1 MAVTFSK
8 WKTPIKEQDPEVRRS
23 NFKEVCLGYSIEEGM
38 KEAARC
44 LQCKTKPCVAGCPVA
59 IDIPSFIKCI
69 REGDM
74 AGAAEVMN
82 KYTNL
87 PAVCGRVC
95 PQETQCEELCT
106 VGKMPGFEPVA
117 IGKLERLVADWKYTQ
132 EKTAA
137 EKAQTASKG
146 KVAVVGSG
154 PSGLTVAGDL
164 AKKGYEVTIFE
175 ALHAAG
181 GVLIYGIPEFRLPKS
196 IVKMEI
202 DAMQDLGVKI
212 ECNAVVGKNITMQEI
227 MEEFDACYIAVGA
240 GAPHFQGVP
249 GTTLNGVY
257 SASEYLTRINLMH
270 GYEFPGYD
278 TPTKKS
284 KKVVV
289 IGGGNVAMDSAR
301 SAKRLGADEVTI
313 VYRRS
318 LKELPARIEEYH
330 HAVEEGIVFNWLT
343 NPTEYVNNGEGQL
356 CGVKCI
362 RMELGEPDASG
373 RRRPVPVEGSEFFI
387 EADCAIEAIGQGSNK
402 VLLSTFPEMKLN
414 KWGYIEA
421 DPKTG
426 ATSVPGVYA
435 GGDIVTGAATVI
447 LAMGAG
453 KDAAEA
459 SDKYITEKKSKYVKN
474 QLITKRPGPRGP
486 GLFYACSLRLLRRG
500 IQQKYCIA
508 EEPANT
514 RIPIRRNAPLAPSR
528 GDMNPKTRGVTTH
541 PRSIARSSEPVALG
555 WYSMESKSPIIDR
568 SVGNPAPIPKPK
580 ARPKIT
586 KEIQLELKDRH
597 SRETPIS
604 PAAGAASRIL
614 GILSI
619 VLNPAVLMI
628 TAATAT
634 EIMNH
639 ETGTPL
645 SSASAA
651 AQSVAP
657 SARDMR
663 KAVR

>member
-44 LQCKTKPCVAGCPVA
+44 LQCKTKPCIAGCPVA
-59 IDIPSFIKCI
+59 IDIPGFIKCI
-69 REGDM
+69 RDGDM

-132 EKTAA
+132 EKAA
-137 EKAQTASKG
+137 ADKAQAASKG

-181 GVLIYGIPEFRLPKS
+181 GVLIYGIPEFRLPKN

-270 GYEFPGYD
+270 GYEFPNYD
-278 TPTKKS
+278 TPTKNS

-289 IGGGNVAMDSAR
+289 IGGGNVAMDAAR

-330 HAVEEGIVFNWLT
+330 HAVEEGIIFNWLT

-362 RMELGEPDASG
+362 RMELGELDASG

-459 SDKYITEKKSKYVKN
+459 IDKYITEKKSK
-474 QLITKRPGPRGP
+474 
-486 GLFYACSLRLLRRG
+486 
-500 IQQKYCIA
+500 
-508 EEPANT
+508 
-514 RIPIRRNAPLAPSR
+514 
-528 GDMNPKTRGVTTH
+528 
-541 PRSIARSSEPVALG
+541 
-555 WYSMESKSPIIDR
+555 
-568 SVGNPAPIPKPK
+568 
-580 ARPKIT
+580 
-586 KEIQLELKDRH
+586 
-597 SRETPIS
+597 
-604 PAAGAASRIL
+604 
-614 GILSI
+614 
-619 VLNPAVLMI
+619 
-628 TAATAT
+628 
-634 EIMNH
+634 
-639 ETGTPL
+639 
-645 SSASAA
+645 
-651 AQSVAP
+651 
-657 SARDMR
+657 
-663 KAVR
+663 

>member
-1 MAVTFSK
+1 
-8 WKTPIKEQDPEVRRS
+8 
-23 NFKEVCLGYSIEEGM
+23 
-38 KEAARC
+38 
-44 LQCKTKPCVAGCPVA
+44 
-59 IDIPSFIKCI
+59 
-69 REGDM
+69 M

-95 PQETQCEELCT
+95 PQETQCEERCT

-132 EKTAA
+132 EKTAS
-137 EKAQTASKG
+137 EKAQAASKG
-146 KVAVVGSG
+146 RVAVVGSG

-459 SDKYITEKKSKYVKN
+459 IDKYITENKSK
-474 QLITKRPGPRGP
+474 
-486 GLFYACSLRLLRRG
+486 
-500 IQQKYCIA
+500 
-508 EEPANT
+508 
-514 RIPIRRNAPLAPSR
+514 
-528 GDMNPKTRGVTTH
+528 
-541 PRSIARSSEPVALG
+541 
-555 WYSMESKSPIIDR
+555 
-568 SVGNPAPIPKPK
+568 
-580 ARPKIT
+580 
-586 KEIQLELKDRH
+586 
-597 SRETPIS
+597 
-604 PAAGAASRIL
+604 
-614 GILSI
+614 
-619 VLNPAVLMI
+619 
-628 TAATAT
+628 
-634 EIMNH
+634 
-639 ETGTPL
+639 
-645 SSASAA
+645 
-651 AQSVAP
+651 
-657 SARDMR
+657 
-663 KAVR
+663 

>member
-459 SDKYITEKKSKYVKN
+459 IDKYITEKKSK
-474 QLITKRPGPRGP
+474 
-486 GLFYACSLRLLRRG
+486 
-500 IQQKYCIA
+500 
-508 EEPANT
+508 
-514 RIPIRRNAPLAPSR
+514 
-528 GDMNPKTRGVTTH
+528 
-541 PRSIARSSEPVALG
+541 
-555 WYSMESKSPIIDR
+555 
-568 SVGNPAPIPKPK
+568 
-580 ARPKIT
+580 
-586 KEIQLELKDRH
+586 
-597 SRETPIS
+597 
-604 PAAGAASRIL
+604 
-614 GILSI
+614 
-619 VLNPAVLMI
+619 
-628 TAATAT
+628 
-634 EIMNH
+634 
-639 ETGTPL
+639 
-645 SSASAA
+645 
-651 AQSVAP
+651 
-657 SARDMR
+657 
-663 KAVR
+663 